1 MRSRHIAPL
10 MISLLLLA
18 CNKPATDNKDANNQ
32 PLLLASEDLLTVHS
46 NALALGPAVTGTVQP
61 ARKADLRAEVSTVV
75 MQVLK
80 ENGDPVKRGELLVR
94 LDETAIRDSQ
104 TSADESVRAAT
115 QSLEQTERQLQRL
128 TKLRESGMASTQQ
141 LEDTETRR
149 NNAASELAAAKSRQ
163 AQARQQLLRTEVRA
177 PFDGIVAD
185 RKTSPGDTAQ
195 TGKELLKVID
205 PASMRFEGFVSA
217 DMVGQL
223 HSGQTVSFRINGYG
237 DTEFSGTVTRI
248 SPAAN
253 PLTRQV
259 EVQIG
264 IGDHAAHKARPL
276 LSGLYAEGR
285 IISGGNAITVPA
297 AAVQREGDKA
307 YAWRLSGQELK
318 KVALV
323 LGPRDS
329 RRGEFVVREGLAAGE
344 RILRVPSVTLRDGQ
358 RAELNGAAPDKT
370 TGDISRVAK

>member
-1 MRSRHIAPL
+1 MRLRHL
-10 MISLLLLA
+10 LTLLLSLLLIA
-18 CNKPATDNKDANNQ
+18 CNKPVTDNKDAASQ
-32 PLLLASEDLLTVHS
+32 TLLLAAEDLLTVQS
-46 NALALGPAVTGTVQP
+46 NSLALGPAITGTVQP
-61 ARKADLRAEVSTVV
+61 ARRADLRAEVSTVV

-80 ENGDPVKRGELLVR
+80 ENGDPVRRGELLVR

-149 NNAASELAAAKSRQ
+149 NNATSELAAAKSRQ
-163 AQARQQLLRTEVRA
+163 AQARQQMLRTEVRA
-177 PFDGIVAD
+177 PFDGIVSD
-185 RKTSPGDTAQ
+185 RKASVGDTAQ
-195 TGKELLKVID
+195 VGKELLKVID
-205 PASMRFEGFVSA
+205 PNSMRFEGFVSA

-223 HSGQTVSFRINGYG
+223 RGEQPVSFRINGYG
-237 DTEFSGTVTRI
+237 DTEFSGTIMRI

-259 EVQIG
+259 EVLVG
-264 IGDHAAHKARPL
+264 INQHAAHKTRPL

-285 IISGGNAITVPA
+285 IIAGSNAITLPA
-297 AAVQREGDKA
+297 ASVQREGDKA
-307 YAWRLSGQELK
+307 YAWRVAGSELK

-323 LGPRDS
+323 LGPRDP
-329 RRGEFVVREGLAAGE
+329 RRGEYVVREGLAAGE
-344 RILRVPSVTLRDGQ
+344 KILRVPSVTLRDGQ
-358 RAELNGAAPDKT
+358 RVELSAQPAVVTPVAPEK
-370 TGDISRVAK
+370 

>member
-1 MRSRHIAPL
+1 MRLRH
-10 MISLLLLA
+10 LLPVLLSFLIIA
-18 CNKPATDNKDANNQ
+18 CNKPATDTKDAANQ
-32 PLLLASEDLLTVHS
+32 TLLLAAEDLLTVQS
-46 NALALGPAVTGTVQP
+46 NALALGPAITGTVQP
-61 ARKADLRAEVSTVV
+61 ARRADLRAEVSTVV

-104 TSADESVRAAT
+104 TSADESVRAAK

-149 NNAASELAAAKSRQ
+149 NNATSELAAAKSRQ
-163 AQARQQLLRTEVRA
+163 AQAHQQMLRTEVRA

-185 RKTSPGDTAQ
+185 RKASVGDTAQ
-195 TGKELLKVID
+195 VGKELLKVID
-205 PASMRFEGFVSA
+205 PHSMRFEGFVSA

-223 HSGQTVSFRINGYG
+223 SSGQAISFRINGYG
-237 DTEFSGTVTRI
+237 NTEFAGTITRI

-259 EVQIG
+259 EVQVG
-264 IGDHAAHKARPL
+264 INENAAVKARPL

-285 IISGGNAITVPA
+285 IIAGGNAITLPA
-297 AAVQREGDKA
+297 ASVQREGDKA
-307 YAWRLSGQELK
+307 YAWRVAGTELK

-323 LGPRDS
+323 LGPRDP
-329 RRGEFVVREGLAAGE
+329 RRGEYIVREGLTAGE
-344 RILRVPSVTLRDGQ
+344 QILRVPSVILRDGQ
-358 RAELNGAAPDKT
+358 PIELAGNAAANANTNT
-370 TGDISRVAK
+370 TPAK